1 MKSGRSV
8 ANLTWTL
15 QRSCTKDF
23 FWLLPFKRPRG
34 SCGFTAAGGCWSNQI
49 PAMATNKKQSS
60 MGVQEASLE
69 LAPHLLIS
77 KQTRLN

>member
-23 FWLLPFKRPRG
+23 FWLLPFKSPYNK
-34 SCGFTAAGGCWSNQI
+34 TQI
-49 PAMATNKKQSS
+49 
-60 MGVQEASLE
+60 LW
-69 LAPHLLIS
+69 
-77 KQTRLN
+77 